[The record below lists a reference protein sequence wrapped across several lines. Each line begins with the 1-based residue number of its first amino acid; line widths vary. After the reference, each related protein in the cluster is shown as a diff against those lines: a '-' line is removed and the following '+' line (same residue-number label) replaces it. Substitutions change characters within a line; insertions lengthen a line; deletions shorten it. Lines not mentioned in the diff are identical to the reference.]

1 MNITIKLVGLLA
13 GAAGFRE
20 KTMEISE
27 GTTAGDV
34 FSKLA
39 LPMNA
44 QWTRIS
50 INNRIVTKSQIL
62 QDRDSILFFPA
73 GGGG

>member
-1 MNITIKLVGLLA
+1 MNITVKLTGLHA
-13 GAAGFRE
+13 GAAGFKE
-20 KTMEISE
+20 KTMEISN
-27 GTTAGDV
+27 GLTAGDV
-34 FSKLA
+34 FTMLA

-50 INNRIVTKSQIL
+50 INNKIAAKNQKL
-62 QDRDSILFFPA
+62 QDSDTVLFFPA

>member
-1 MNITIKLVGLLA
+1 MTITVKLVGLLA

-20 KTMEISE
+20 KTLDAPE
-27 GTTAGDV
+27 GVTVGDI
-34 FSKLA
+34 FSQLA
-39 LPMNA
+39 LPVNA

-50 INNRIVTKSQIL
+50 INNRIAAKNQKL
-62 QDRDSILFFPA
+62 KDQDSILFFPA

>member
-1 MNITIKLVGLLA
+1 MTVTVKLVGLLA

-20 KTMEISE
+20 KNMEISE
-27 GTTAGDV
+27 GSTAGDI
-34 FSKLA
+34 FSQLA
-39 LPMNA
+39 LPVNA

-50 INNRIVTKSQIL
+50 INNRIAAKNQKL